1 MRSICFYF
9 QVHQPFRLRTYRFF
23 DIGDSHDYFDEFQN
37 RSIVKR
43 VTERSYLPMNN
54 LLLGLIKEYGAA
66 FRVSF
71 SISGIALDQ
80 FEMYAPE
87 ALASFK
93 KLAATGNVEFLAET
107 YAHSLVALRNPE
119 EFKYQ
124 VNKHADRIEKL
135 FGVRPTAFRNTEL
148 IYSDEIGSMVYDLG
162 FNVMLTEGAKHIL
175 GWKSPNFLYCSG
187 TNPKLKLLL
196 RNYQL
201 SDDIAFRFSNQS
213 WIEWPLT
220 AEKFSKWINDFD
232 KNQSVVNIFLDYES
246 FGEHQWAETG
256 IFDFMKALPR
266 QVYANTNFTFGTPSQ
281 IAEKLQP
288 VSAVNVPHPISWAD
302 EERDLTAWLGNEMQ
316 DEAFDSL
323 YELNTKVR
331 KCKNP
336 EIQKDWLY
344 LQTSD
349 HFYYMCTKWFSD
361 GAVHKYFNP
370 YSTPY
375 EAFINYMNV
384 LSDFIGRVERNCEKS
399 TDDSAAIHLPDPAGL
414 LKKSSA
420 KTTPKAKKPT
430 AKATGNFDR
439 SFKLSKKEIKAVI
452 AEINTKTLA
461 YSLADKTEDQLEQ
474 LRKNL
479 PVAYRDEL
487 TRIMKELGKPRKAT
501 IETYRNK
508 VNEVLKSLV

>member
-107 YAHSLVALRNPE
+107 YAHSLVALKNPE

-124 VNKHADRIEKL
+124 VQKHADRIEKL

-148 IYSDEIGSMVYDLG
+148 IYSDQIGSMVYDMG

-187 TNPKLKLLL
+187 SNPKLKLLL

-232 KNQSVVNIFLDYES
+232 KNQSVVNI
-246 FGEHQWAETG
+246 
-256 IFDFMKALPR
+256 
-266 QVYANTNFTFGTPSQ
+266 
-281 IAEKLQP
+281 
-288 VSAVNVPHPISWAD
+288 
-302 EERDLTAWLGNEMQ
+302 
-316 DEAFDSL
+316 
-323 YELNTKVR
+323 
-331 KCKNP
+331 
-336 EIQKDWLY
+336 
-344 LQTSD
+344 
-349 HFYYMCTKWFSD
+349 
-361 GAVHKYFNP
+361 
-370 YSTPY
+370 
-375 EAFINYMNV
+375 
-384 LSDFIGRVERNCEKS
+384 
-399 TDDSAAIHLPDPAGL
+399 
-414 LKKSSA
+414 
-420 KTTPKAKKPT
+420 
-430 AKATGNFDR
+430 
-439 SFKLSKKEIKAVI
+439 
-452 AEINTKTLA
+452 
-461 YSLADKTEDQLEQ
+461 
-474 LRKNL
+474 
-479 PVAYRDEL
+479 
-487 TRIMKELGKPRKAT
+487 
-501 IETYRNK
+501 
-508 VNEVLKSLV
+508 